1 MSFGVDGGS
10 LWLSNDK
17 LRMLRRAKLLFELRL
32 LSCRMNLFMN
42 DYFSILIK
50 QCSLI
55 IQKKEGRFV

>member
-1 MSFGVDGGS
+1 M
-10 LWLSNDK
+10 
-17 LRMLRRAKLLFELRL
+17 LFELRF

-55 IQKKEGRFV
+55 IQKKKADLFDCCAKRTILVKPSLFQSSK